1 MPEESNTDA
10 TPLFR
15 TDFSNESAWQ
25 ELVKAAKTPSEDE
38 FLANLQF
45 IEDKKFSGAEAHVLA
60 TSAIAANQAVVFIS
74 DAITLTHA
82 DLPVLCIDV
91 FAPERMFRVIPAELW
106 SVENNLSIANMDFTD
121 FAGAA
126 GSDGIFRGF

>member
-1 MPEESNTDA
+1 MTDESNTDA

-15 TDFSNESAWQ
+15 TDFSNEPAWQ
-25 ELVKAAKTPSEDE
+25 ELVKAAKTPSEEE

-45 IEDKKFSGAEAHVLA
+45 IEDKKFSGADAQALA
-60 TSAIAANQAVVFIS
+60 TSAIAANHAVVFIA

-82 DLPVLCIDV
+82 DFPVLCIDM
-91 FAPERMFRVIPAELW
+91 FAPDKMFRVIPAELW
-106 SVENNLSIANMDFTD
+106 SVENNLSIANMDFAD
-121 FAGAA
+121 FADAA